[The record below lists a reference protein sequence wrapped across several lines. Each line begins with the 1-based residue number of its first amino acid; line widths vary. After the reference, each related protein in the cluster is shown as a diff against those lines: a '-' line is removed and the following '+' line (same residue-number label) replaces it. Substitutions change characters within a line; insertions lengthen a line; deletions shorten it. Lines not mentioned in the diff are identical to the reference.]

1 MHSYLSVIKGSLSLT
16 YPVFCQ
22 EIVWLDRWNYSP
34 ERNSRVR
41 INIILMISLWRSTCQ
56 NSCWFIRCIILYTDM
71 VKWWGCGD
79 FKTPFY
85 PPIVLSSVVR
95 QYKETVV
102 ILLPQSSCFLNEA
115 LHLCG
120 FLVSWIYCH
129 LSRNIRGYHHCC
141 ERRVNALSVAEFTC
155 QCNEFATCMHVLS
168 VCNILTVL
176 HVRTTERYFIKL
188 CWEFYGN
195 RRQRTIFQY
204 TTRTCA

>member
-1 MHSYLSVIKGSLSLT
+1 
-16 YPVFCQ
+16 
-22 EIVWLDRWNYSP
+22 
-34 ERNSRVR
+34 
-41 INIILMISLWRSTCQ
+41 MISLWRSPCQ
-56 NSCWFIRCIILYTDM
+56 NSCWFIGCIILYTDM

-102 ILLPQSSCFLNEA
+102 ILLPQSSCSLNEV

-155 QCNEFATCMHVLS
+155 QCNEFATCIHVLS
-168 VCNILTVL
+168 VCNMHCIVL
-176 HVRTTERYFIKL
+176 YARTTERYFIK
-188 CWEFYGN
+188 FFGN
-195 RRQRTIFQY
+195 RLQRTVF
-204 TTRTCA
+204 